1 MAASEASFML
11 LIWLNENVDFRAIGR
26 APKRAT
32 VGCGLEGLEGLV
44 GVF

>member
-32 VGCGLEGLEGLV
+32 VVSQTWQIAKLPQN
-44 GVF
+44 